1 MFYVYIKHSTVRACL
16 ERRNIKQ
23 RNGEKHR
30 NRKEIHVYN
39 RGKKNAGILEDLVF
53 GTKEYKQHRNG
64 YLAVYLHKS
73 QEQKVSISVHE
84 PWTS

>member
-1 MFYVYIKHSTVRACL
+1 M
-16 ERRNIKQ
+16 
-23 RNGEKHR
+23 
-30 NRKEIHVYN
+30 YN

-53 GTKEYKQHRNG
+53 GTKKYKQQRNEC
-64 YLAVYLHKS
+64 LAVYLHKS